1 VDTNPFDSLDDADPL
16 ETFDGETRLF
26 PLPNVVLFPGVML
39 PLHIFEPRYRQMV
52 ADAIESDRLIT
63 MVLLKPGYEDDY
75 ERSPPIH
82 EIGCLGQIIHHEFQ
96 DDGRSNLILRGLTR
110 VRIDSEEYNDR
121 LYRTARVSI
130 LEDEYPPDG
139 PDAVAEPVRRVLDS
153 MVEILTLVGR
163 SGDAK
168 KIATAS
174 EVPAGRI
181 CDLACHCLGFDITV
195 KQTLLTEQR
204 VASRAETLQ
213 AWMEALLKTIQ
224 RRVDPSGH
232 PPEFSQN

>member
-1 VDTNPFDSLDDADPL
+1 VDTFDSLDDPNPL
-16 ETFDGETRLF
+16 DSFDGMTRLF

-39 PLHIFEPRYRQMV
+39 PLHIFEPRYREMV
-52 ADAIESDRLIT
+52 ADAMDSDRLIT
-63 MVLLKPGYEDDY
+63 MVLLKPGYEDEY
-75 ERSPPIH
+75 EGSPPIC

-96 DDGRSNLILRGLTR
+96 DDGKSNLILRGVSR
-110 VRIDSEEYNDR
+110 VRIDAEEPSDR
-121 LYRTARVSI
+121 LYRVARVS
-130 LEDEYPPDG
+130 LLDDEYPPAG
-139 PDAVAEPVRRVLDS
+139 PDAVSGAVRGVLDS

-168 KIATAS
+168 KIAAAN

-181 CDLACHCLGFDITV
+181 CDLACHCLGFDVSV
-195 KQTLLTEQR
+195 KQSLLAER
-204 VASRAETLQ
+204 SVARRADTLQ
-213 AWMEALLKTIQ
+213 AWMQALLKTIQ